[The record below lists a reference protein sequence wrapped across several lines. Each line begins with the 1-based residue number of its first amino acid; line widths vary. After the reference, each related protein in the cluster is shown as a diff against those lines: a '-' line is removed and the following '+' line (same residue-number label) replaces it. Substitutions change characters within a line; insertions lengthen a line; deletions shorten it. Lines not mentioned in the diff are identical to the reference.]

1 MYVRQKGAKREFKS
15 AEEIKDFLIP
25 YAEREKVELVD
36 VEVKKGKDSAITVF
50 IDTEDGVD
58 LDTLERFHNA
68 ISDPLDVLDP
78 SFGEAYTLNVSS
90 PGLDR
95 PFKTDRDFEK
105 ALGLD
110 VEVKLFAPLKGKKFI
125 TATLVNY
132 DGNTVTLKTDKEEFK
147 IQLNKIAKISKAIDF
162 E

>member
-1 MYVRQKGAKREFKS
+1 MEFKS

-78 SFGEAYTLNVSS
+78 SFGEGSPRCVSS
-90 PGLDR
+90 PGLEGPVMSDR
-95 PFKTDRDFEK
+95 
-105 ALGLD
+105 
-110 VEVKLFAPLKGKKFI
+110 
-125 TATLVNY
+125 
-132 DGNTVTLKTDKEEFK
+132 EFG
-147 IQLNKIAKISKAIDF
+147 
-162 E
+162 

>member
-1 MYVRQKGAKREFKS
+1 MEFKS
-15 AEEIKDFLIP
+15 VEEIKDFLIP

-110 VEVKLFAPLKGKKFI
+110 VEVKQK
-125 TATLVNY
+125 VY
-132 DGNTVTLKTDKEEFK
+132 YGNARRLRR
-147 IQLNKIAKISKAIDF
+147 
-162 E
+162 

>member
-1 MYVRQKGAKREFKS
+1 MEFKS

-95 PFKTDRDFEK
+95 PLKTDRDFEK

>member
-1 MYVRQKGAKREFKS
+1 MEFKS
-15 AEEIKDFLIP
+15 NREILAFLAP
-25 YAEREKVELVD
+25 YAESNGVELVD
-36 VEVKKGKDSAITVF
+36 VEVKKGNNPSLTVF

-58 LDTLERFHNA
+58 LDTLEKFHNA
-68 ISDPLDVLDP
+68 IDAPLDELDP
-78 SFGEAYTLNVSS
+78 SFGSAYTLNVSS

-125 TATLVNY
+125 EATLIGY
-132 DGNTVTLKTDKEEFK
+132 DGNSVTLKTDKEEFK
-147 IQLNKIAKISKAIDF
+147 LALNRIAKISKAIDF
-162 E
+162 D